1 MMFKASAIWL
11 AVCLTR
17 QVSGLEMRKWMDEL
31 FPIIMDMLQDSS
43 SLAKRQV
50 CKKLKTAF
58 NIRLEHKN
66 AAIEIE

>member
-1 MMFKASAIWL
+1 MGGVGHLTLLVVYL
-11 AVCLTR
+11 AR

-50 CKKLKTAF
+50 WRNLISDSIC
-58 NIRLEHKN
+58 
-66 AAIEIE
+66 

>member
-1 MMFKASAIWL
+1 MFEQTFNN
-11 AVCLTR
+11 CLCLNGSPFPF

-50 CKKLKTAF
+50 REALLHLTF
-58 NIRLEHKN
+58 ILVPS
-66 AAIEIE
+66 

>member
-1 MMFKASAIWL
+1 ML
-11 AVCLTR
+11 RVCELGSGVF

-50 CKKLKTAF
+50 CSPYPCP
-58 NIRLEHKN
+58 
-66 AAIEIE
+66 